1 MLNGERRRLPGISET
16 ILCNTEH
23 TAARPGHVRG
33 PTANLSLL
41 QVTQVGEV
49 LRALGTNPTEGEVK
63 KLVQSC
69 GSVGA
74 M

>member
-1 MLNGERRRLPGISET
+1 M
-16 ILCNTEH
+16 
-23 TAARPGHVRG
+23 RG

-74 M
+74 MLELTA